1 MPKNIFTPRDEL
13 VCGKLDSAETIAVS
27 LENIELIDLLH
38 DIRFDCERMEQK
50 LISRKEEAEEQAAID
65 EKKRMALLQKVV
77 ERLDA
82 HLKALPGP
90 IECGLSDN
98 YKEFILETK
107 LEA

>member
-1 MPKNIFTPRDEL
+1 MKPTLTEIYNDNGGLSHEQI
-13 VCGKLDSAETIAVS
+13 
-27 LENIELIDLLH
+27 IDADTGVVLFSY
-38 DIRFDCERMEQK
+38 DP
-50 LISRKEEAEEQAAID
+50 EEQAAID
-65 EKKRMALLQKVV
+65 EKKRVALLQKVV
-77 ERLDA
+77 DRLDA

>member
-1 MPKNIFTPRDEL
+1 MSQK
-13 VCGKLDSAETIAVS
+13 VGKYDAEFRLQRPETIGETDHAFDLLNYVDF
-27 LENIELIDLLH
+27 LENKIEQNA
-38 DIRFDCERMEQK
+38 FDMK
-50 LISRKEEAEEQAAID
+50 PAD

-98 YKEFILETK
+98 YRDMILETK
-107 LEA
+107 LEE

>member
-1 MPKNIFTPRDEL
+1 MPQK
-13 VCGKLDSAETIAVS
+13 VGKYDAEFRLQKPETIGETDRTFDLLNYVDF
-27 LENIELIDLLH
+27 LENKIEQNA
-38 DIRFDCERMEQK
+38 FDMK
-50 LISRKEEAEEQAAID
+50 PAD
-65 EKKRMALLQKVV
+65 EKKRVALLQKVV

>member
-13 VCGKLDSAETIAVS
+13 VCGKIDRAEQIAKSLGSLD
-27 LENIELIDLLH
+27 LIDLLH
-38 DIRFDCERMEQK
+38 DIRFDCERMDQK
-50 LISRKEEAEEQAAID
+50 LIFRKEEAEKQAAID
-65 EKKRMALLQKVV
+65 EKKRVALLQKVV

>member
-1 MPKNIFTPRDEL
+1 MPQKVGKYDAEFRLQRPETIGETDHAFDLSNYVDFLENKIEQNIFD
-13 VCGKLDSAETIAVS
+13 VKIAE
-27 LENIELIDLLH
+27 
-38 DIRFDCERMEQK
+38 
-50 LISRKEEAEEQAAID
+50 
-65 EKKRMALLQKVV
+65 EKKRVALLQKVV

>member
-1 MPKNIFTPRDEL
+1 MPKNIFTPRNEL

-27 LENIELIDLLH
+27 LENIDLIDLLH

-50 LISRKEEAEEQAAID
+50 LISRKEEAKVSID
-65 EKKRMALLQKVV
+65 EKKRVALLQKVV
-77 ERLDA
+77 ARLDA

-107 LEA
+107 LEE

>member
-1 MPKNIFTPRDEL
+1 MPQK
-13 VCGKLDSAETIAVS
+13 VGKYDAEFRLQRPETIGETDHAFDLLNYVDF
-27 LENIELIDLLH
+27 LENKIEQNA
-38 DIRFDCERMEQK
+38 FDMK
-50 LISRKEEAEEQAAID
+50 PAD

>member
-1 MPKNIFTPRDEL
+1 MPQK
-13 VCGKLDSAETIAVS
+13 VGKYDAEFRLQRPETIGETDHVFDLLNYVDF
-27 LENIELIDLLH
+27 LENKIEQNA
-38 DIRFDCERMEQK
+38 FDMK
-50 LISRKEEAEEQAAID
+50 PAD
-65 EKKRMALLQKVV
+65 EKKRVALLQKVV

>member
-1 MPKNIFTPRDEL
+1 MQPTLTEIYNDNGGLSHEQIIDADTGVVLFSYDPEEL
-13 VCGKLDSAETIAVS
+13 SV
-27 LENIELIDLLH
+27 IE
-38 DIRFDCERMEQK
+38 
-50 LISRKEEAEEQAAID
+50 

-107 LEA
+107 LEE

>member
-1 MPKNIFTPRDEL
+1 MPKNIFTPRNEL

-50 LISRKEEAEEQAAID
+50 LISRKEEAKVSIE
-65 EKKRMALLQKVV
+65 EKKRVALLQKVV

>member
-13 VCGKLDSAETIAVS
+13 VCGKIDKSEQIAKSLGSLD
-27 LENIELIDLLH
+27 LIDLLH

-77 ERLDA
+77 ERLNVTLCCTECCDA
-82 HLKALPGP
+82 LDTKYRDL
-90 IECGLSDN
+90 
-98 YKEFILETK
+98 ILETK

>member
-1 MPKNIFTPRDEL
+1 MKP
-13 VCGKLDSAETIAVS
+13 A
-27 LENIELIDLLH
+27 
-38 DIRFDCERMEQK
+38 
-50 LISRKEEAEEQAAID
+50 D